1 MRTSKIGPTSV
12 RGEKKLSPY
21 KSNSLLQKIDST
33 VRDKVTIL
41 TQGSSARTSPRSGGQ
56 KSKNSGVRFSMADL
70 TRHPN
75 PVFHQ
80 DSENYNDIEIEQ
92 IEDHATMQE
101 QGFLSEDNNTKK
113 PFFENTA
120 TDLIAINRLDNDQTL
135 IDRIS
140 KLELEVTNILSRLGQ
155 IEKSKESENKEI

>member
-1 MRTSKIGPTSV
+1 MKASPRSQWISNSLIPASGKPIRQKKHISSYVYAKDKGVIKTPNSLKAPVRTSKIGPTSV

-21 KSNSLLQKIDST
+21 KSNSLLQKIDGT

-80 DSENYNDIEIEQ
+80 DSDNYNDIEIEQ
-92 IEDHATMQE
+92 IEDHATM
-101 QGFLSEDNNTKK
+101 
-113 PFFENTA
+113 
-120 TDLIAINRLDNDQTL
+120 
-135 IDRIS
+135 
-140 KLELEVTNILSRLGQ
+140 
-155 IEKSKESENKEI
+155 